1 MSRPLRGARYERKRV
16 AAAVVI
22 AGLVGA
28 TVGAHEPDKVG
39 QVRFPVSCRAAV
51 QKPFER
57 AAPHA
62 GYPKP
67 A

>member
-1 MSRPLRGARYERKRV
+1 MNVKRV

-28 TVGAHEPDKVG
+28 A
-39 QVRFPVSCRAAV
+39 Q
-51 QKPFER
+51 QPFER